1 MTLHSH
7 PTPAD
12 QPAPPAGSAGT
23 VLVVDDDPH
32 GLTFFRASLKLCGFR
47 VVAAM
52 NVADA
57 QERLEA
63 MGFDAF
69 NVVLS
74 DFRMPEAT
82 GLDLLRWIR
91 ERDRSLST
99 VIITAQ
105 GEKDLVKTSLSEGAT
120 GFLEKPI
127 THQALRDAMVKAAA
141 ETARMRKF
149 EDDQAGLR
157 DAGRLDRF
165 FNTALGEELSSH
177 IRLVYQPLHEVG
189 GDFFNAR
196 KLEEGRFLVI
206 AGDVSGHDI
215 RSGFVSAYFQGMI
228 RGFEESGQSARE
240 AFSVFNRLLCDEWG
254 ESGNVGGGPT
264 SLSVCALEV
273 DLKDSSVTVTS
284 SGFPPVV
291 FCDRHGF
298 VSQSMTGAFPMCW
311 DRERGPVRETRPLK
325 DISFV
330 CMHTDGLID
339 FATELEIDS
348 LSLAHRLLED
358 GKEGANSALQS
369 PDDLLLLRFF
379 INPEQPT
386 SALFQPILH
395 ESYSGDEYQ
404 DIDHLQSVWR
414 RSIQFAVGDEMG
426 DRLYDLLICLRE
438 GMLNA
443 FHHGCEGSPEKVCTL
458 QMSYLPDEKVV
469 RVRIDDPGKG
479 HNFDLKK
486 RLSELDIAAEG
497 QGRNL
502 GLGIIQH
509 LSDEFGIENKGTSL
523 LFDFHVHA

>member
-1 MTLHSH
+1 M
-7 PTPAD
+7 
-12 QPAPPAGSAGT
+12 PAPHSTPTQPNEPTDSVGRAGT

-47 VVAAM
+47 VVATM
-52 NVADA
+52 NVAEA

-63 MGFDAF
+63 MGMDAFDA
-69 NVVLS
+69 VLS

-91 ERDRSLST
+91 ARDRSLST

-105 GEKDLVKTSLSEGAT
+105 GEKDLVKASLSEGAT
-120 GFLEKPI
+120 EFLEKPI
-127 THQALRDAMVKAAA
+127 THQALRDAMLKAAA
-141 ETARMRKF
+141 DTARMRKF
-149 EDDQAGLR
+149 EYDQAGLR

-165 FNTALGEELSSH
+165 FNTTLGEELSAH

-189 GDFFNAR
+189 GDFFSAR
-196 KLEEGRFLVI
+196 KLAGDRFLIV

-228 RGFEESGQSARE
+228 RGFEEAGQSARE

-254 ESGNVGGGPT
+254 GPGVDAGAT
-264 SLSVCALEV
+264 SLSVCALEF
-273 DLKDSSVTVTS
+273 DLAQSSVTVTS

-298 VSQSMTGAFPMCW
+298 VTHSITGAFPMGW
-311 DRERGPVRETRPLK
+311 DRTRGPVREIRPL
-325 DISFV
+325 DDVSFV

-339 FATELEIDS
+339 FATELEIDP
-348 LSLAHRLLED
+348 LSLAQRLIMD
-358 GKEGANSALQS
+358 GKEGVNSALHS
-369 PDDLLLLRFF
+369 PDDLLLIRFF
-379 INPEQPT
+379 INPEQST
-386 SALFQPILH
+386 TALFQPILH

-404 DIDHLQSVWR
+404 DIDHLQAVWR
-414 RSIQFAVGDEMG
+414 RSIQFAVGDELG

-443 FHHGCEGSPEKVCTL
+443 FHHGCEGSPEKICTL

-486 RLSELDIAAEG
+486 RLAEMDIAAEG
-497 QGRNL
+497 RGRNL

-509 LSDEFGIENKGTSL
+509 LSDKFGIENKGTSL
-523 LFDFHVHA
+523 LFDFHVHP